1 MAGHLVLVAGPSGAG
16 KDSLIDAA
24 KLHFAGDDTVLF
36 PRRVVTRQATPTAED
51 HESLSPEAFASAEQ
65 QGAFFLHWR
74 AHGLSYGLP
83 ASAELALHDGC
94 LVIANVSR
102 TILPQAAKRWP
113 NTTVLLITA
122 SPDVLAT
129 RVAARGRSEDGDVKK
144 RISRSV
150 EPLPS
155 ALQCV
160 EIRNEGT
167 LAKAS
172 AEFCSALSQIRQH
185 LSDTNKG
192 PAHAG

>member
-1 MAGHLVLVAGPSGAG
+1 MVGHLVLVAGPSGAG

-24 KLHFAGDDTVLF
+24 KLHFAGDDMVLF

-51 HESLSPEAFASAEQ
+51 HESLSTEAFASAEQ
-65 QGAFFLHWR
+65 QGAFFLHWH

-102 TILPQAAKRWP
+102 TILAQAAKRWP

-122 SPDVLAT
+122 SPDVLAI

-167 LAKAS
+167 LTKAS

-185 LSDTNKG
+185 LSDTDKG
-192 PAHAG
+192 PAQAD